1 MNAVIYARYSSD
13 KQTEQSI
20 EGQLRDC
27 TAFAEA
33 ENLTVID
40 TYIDRAVSGKTDLRP
55 AFQKM
60 IADSAS
66 RKFEC
71 IIVWKL
77 DRFARNRYDSAVYKA
92 KLKKNGVRVLSAQEH
107 ITSSPE
113 GIIMEGLLEAM
124 NEYYSAELSVK
135 VRRGMRENVLKCKT
149 TGGNIPLGFRVG
161 SEKQLEIDPDGAQI
175 VRKIFDM
182 YNTGYSYTDIINA
195 LNAMGLRTSKGN
207 PYNKNS
213 IARILVNRK
222 YIGEYIVQGIDAVS
236 ECPAIIE
243 RSVFMEAQ
251 NKLANA
257 SKKRKKRENHVC
269 LLTSK
274 LKCGT
279 CGGMM
284 SGTAGTAKSGKV
296 YHYYKCPNS
305 CERPAA
311 QEHLNHQVLQAVA
324 EYLSQENIHRISET
338 AYKLYQAES
347 ADNTELNVLRNQL
360 KEVNRKIQNAVNAI
374 MNGMTSPAL
383 QTALEAMEEEKAK
396 LEIEVARAE
405 IERPAFQPEHFRY
418 FLERFAN
425 TEIDDALAVQMVDT
439 LVNCVVLYPDHIAI
453 LINITNNENTPPLE
467 VITSKVEC
475 SRIVLNGDPYGN

>member
-27 TAFAEA
+27 MAFAEA

-40 TYIDRAVSGKTDLRP
+40 TYIDRAMSGKTDLRP

-60 IADSAS
+60 ISDSAS

-92 KLKKNGVRVLSAQEH
+92 KLRKNGVRVLSAQEH

-135 VRRGMRENVLKCKT
+135 VKRGMRENVLKSKT

-161 SEKQLEIDPDGAQI
+161 ADKQLEIDPAGAQI

-182 YNTGYSYTDIINA
+182 YNSGSTYTEIINT

-207 PYNKNS
+207 PFNKNS
-213 IARILVNRK
+213 IARVLVNRK
-222 YIGEYIVQGIDAVS
+222 YIGEYTVQGIDAVS

-243 RSVFMEAQ
+243 RSVFMNAQ
-251 NKLANA
+251 RQLESA
-257 SKKRKKRENHVC
+257 SKKRKKRENHIC
-269 LLTSK
+269 LLTGK
-274 LKCGT
+274 LRCGT

-284 SGTAGTAKSGKV
+284 FGTAGTAKSGKV
-296 YHYYKCPNS
+296 YHYYKCRS
-305 CERPAA
+305 GCERPAV
-311 QEHLNHQVLQAVA
+311 QEELNALVMQVIA
-324 EYLSQENIHRISET
+324 EYLSEDQIQRIAEM
-338 AYKLYQAES
+338 AYNLYQEES
-347 ADNTELNVLRNQL
+347 ADDTDLTMLRNQL
-360 KEVNRKIQNAVNAI
+360 KEVNRKIQNAVNAV
-374 MNGMTSPAL
+374 MNGMASTAL
-383 QTALEAMEEEKAK
+383 QTALAQLEDEKSQ
-396 LEIEVARAE
+396 LEVEVAKAE
-405 IERPAFQPEHFRY
+405 IGHPEFNQEHFHY
-418 FLERFAN
+418 FLKRFADA
-425 TEIDDALAVQMVDT
+425 EIDEDLAVQMVDT
-439 LVNCVVLYPDHIAI
+439 LVNCVVLYPDRIAI
-453 LINITNNENTPPLE
+453 LINVTNNENTPPLE

>member
-27 TAFAEA
+27 MAFAEA
-33 ENLTVID
+33 EGLTVID
-40 TYIDRAVSGKTDLRP
+40 TYIDRAMSGKTDLRP

-60 IADSAS
+60 ITDSAS
-66 RKFEC
+66 RNFDA

-135 VRRGMRENVLKCKT
+135 VRRGMRENVLKSKT
-149 TGGNIPLGFRVG
+149 IGGNIPLGFRVG
-161 SEKQLEIDPDGAQI
+161 ADKQLEIDPEGAQI
-175 VRKIFDM
+175 VRKIFNM
-182 YNTGYSYTDIINA
+182 YNTGSSYTEIINA
-195 LNAMGLRTSKGN
+195 LNALGLKTSKGN

-213 IARILVNRK
+213 IGRILTNRK
-222 YIGEYIVQGIDAVS
+222 YIGEYAVQGIDAVS

-251 NKLANA
+251 KRLETA
-257 SKKRKKRENHVC
+257 SRKRKKRDNHIC
-269 LLTSK
+269 LLTGK
-274 LKCGT
+274 LRCGV
-279 CGGMM
+279 CGELMA
-284 SGTAGTAKSGKV
+284 GTAGTAKSGKL
-296 YHYYKCPNS
+296 YRYYKCKNQ
-305 CERPAA
+305 CEKPAV
-311 QEHLNHQVLQAVA
+311 QEALERQVLDAVA
-324 EYLSQENIHRISET
+324 QYLTQDNIDRISGM
-338 AYKLYQAES
+338 AYELYQQES
-347 ADNTELNVLRNQL
+347 ADHTELLMLKNQL
-360 KEVNRKIQNAVNAI
+360 REVNKKIQNAVNAI
-374 MNGMTSPAL
+374 MNGTASAAL
-383 QTALEAMEEEKAK
+383 QAALTCLEGEKVQLEA
-396 LEIEVARAE
+396 EIARAS
-405 IERPAFQPEHFRY
+405 IKHPTFKPEHFRY

-425 TEIDDALAVQMVDT
+425 AEIDEALAVQMVET
-439 LVNCVVLYPDHIAI
+439 LVNSVVLYPDKIAI
-453 LINITNNENTPPLE
+453 LINVANNENTPPLE

-475 SRIVLNGDPYGN
+475 SLKMWCGDPYGN